1 MPGDKRFH
9 DPKGRGMAPH
19 KRDTPALVREPGAG
33 TRNRDE
39 RICLVVNP
47 HAGAGRARMQVD
59 DIRRAAD
66 RAFEKWDV
74 RVTEGPGHAETL
86 AAAAVTEGFD
96 LVAAVGGDGTC
107 HEVVNGFFDGERPRS
122 KTCAFAVVPMGTG
135 SDLVRSLHTPR
146 ALDAAL
152 WVAATGVTLPTD
164 VGFVELFDHEG
175 KPVVRRFINVAGFG
189 AQGDVV
195 RRANEMDKRWGGKVT
210 FLRASIASARSY
222 PPPRVTLH
230 WDGPNG
236 ASSFD
241 GEILSTFVANG
252 EYCGGGMWVARGGSM
267 HDGMFDVT
275 RLVPIP
281 FARLVL
287 QVHRLYDGHLD
298 RMSCATRFL
307 ATSLTAEPTDPSER
321 VPIDLDGEAAGRL
334 PATFRILSRGISI
347 RAGWRRP
354 RIG

>member
-1 MPGDKRFH
+1 MSGDKRFH

-19 KRDTPALVREPGAG
+19 KRDTPPLIREPDAG

-39 RICLVVNP
+39 RICLIVNP
-47 HAGAGRARMQVD
+47 RAAAGRARTQVD

-66 RAFEKWDV
+66 RAFHQWDV

-86 AAAAVTEGFD
+86 AAAAVGEGFD

-107 HEVVNGFFDGERPRS
+107 HEVVNGFFDGDTPRTR
-122 KTCAFAVVPMGTG
+122 TCAFAVVPMGTG

-146 ALDAAL
+146 SLDAAL

-164 VGFVELFDHEG
+164 VGYVDLRDMDG
-175 KPVVRRFINVAGFG
+175 QPLARRFINIAGFG

-195 RRANEMDKRWGGKVT
+195 QRANAMDKRWGGRVT

-222 PPPRVTLH
+222 RPPRVALR
-230 WDGPNG
+230 WDGPTAG
-236 ASSFD
+236 SFE
-241 GEILSTFVANG
+241 GELLSAFVANG
-252 EYCGGGMWVARGGSM
+252 EYCGGGMWVGRGGSM
-267 HDGMFDVT
+267 HDGAFDVT
-275 RLVPIP
+275 TLAPVP
-281 FARLVL
+281 FARQLL
-287 QVHRLYDGHLD
+287 EARRLYDGHLD
-298 RMSCATRFL
+298 RMTGARRFV
-307 ATSLTAEPTDPSER
+307 ATSLTAEPADPTER
-321 VPIDLDGEAAGRL
+321 VPVDLDGEAPGCL
-334 PATFRILSRGISI
+334 PATFRIVPRGISI

>member
-19 KRDTPALVREPGAG
+19 KRDTPPLVREPGAG

-39 RICLVVNP
+39 RLCLVVNP
-47 HAGAGRARMQVD
+47 HAAAGRARTHVD

-66 RAFEKWDV
+66 RAFEQWDL
-74 RVTEGPGHAETL
+74 RLTEGPGHAEAL
-86 AAAAVTEGFD
+86 AATAVGEGFD

-107 HEVVNGFFDGERPRS
+107 HEVVNGFFDGELPRS

-146 ALDAAL
+146 SLDAAL

-164 VGFVELFDHEG
+164 VGFVELFDHEE
-175 KPVVRRFINVAGFG
+175 KPITRRFVNVAGFG

-210 FLRASIASARSY
+210 FLRASVASARSY
-222 PPPRVTLH
+222 RPPRVALR
-230 WDGPNG
+230 WDGPDG
-236 ASSFD
+236 ASSSE
-241 GEILSTFVANG
+241 GELLSAFVANG

-267 HDGMFDVT
+267 HDGFFDVT
-275 RLVPIP
+275 TLAPVP
-281 FARLVL
+281 FARQVL
-287 QVHRLYDGHLD
+287 EARRLYDGHLD
-298 RMSCATRFL
+298 RMTGARRFV
-307 ATSLTAEPTDPSER
+307 AASLTAQPMDPSER
-321 VPIDLDGEAAGRL
+321 VPVDLDGEAPGCL
-334 PATFRILSRGISI
+334 PATFRILSRGICI

>member
-19 KRDTPALVREPGAG
+19 KRDTPPLAREPGAG

-47 HAGAGRARMQVD
+47 HAAAGRARTQVD

-66 RAFEKWDV
+66 RAFEQWDV
-74 RVTEGPGHAETL
+74 RLTEGPGHAETL
-86 AAAAVTEGFD
+86 TAAAVGEGFD

-107 HEVVNGFFDGERPRS
+107 HEVVNGFFDGDTPRS

-146 ALDAAL
+146 SLDAAL

-164 VGFVELFDHEG
+164 VGFVELRDHEG
-175 KPVVRRFINVAGFG
+175 QPLTRRFVNIAGFG

-195 RRANEMDKRWGGKVT
+195 LRANAMDKRWGGKIT

-222 PPPRVTLH
+222 RAPRVALR

-236 ASSFD
+236 SSSFE
-241 GEILSTFVANG
+241 GELLSAFVANG

-267 HDGMFDVT
+267 HDGAFDVT
-275 RLVPIP
+275 TLAPVP
-281 FARLVL
+281 FARQVL
-287 QVHRLYDGHLD
+287 EVRRLYDGHVD
-298 RMSCATRFL
+298 RMTGARRFL
-307 ATSLTAEPTDPSER
+307 ATSLTAEPVEPSEP
-321 VPIDLDGEAAGRL
+321 VPVDLDGEAPGCL
-334 PATFRILSRGISI
+334 PATFRILSRGICI